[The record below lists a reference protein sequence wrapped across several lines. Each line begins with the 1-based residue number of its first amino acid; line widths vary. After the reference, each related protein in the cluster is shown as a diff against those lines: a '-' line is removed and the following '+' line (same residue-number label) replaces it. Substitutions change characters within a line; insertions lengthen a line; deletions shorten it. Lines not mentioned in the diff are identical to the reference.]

1 MTNSTEPGE
10 TKRRRNL
17 NRTREPMHDRPRGSK
32 TVCLPLDRES
42 YQQIMFDATAF
53 RGFLDGERPH
63 SDQMHEGHPELFPQ
77 GMAEGY
83 TLHDI
88 LPLSHKLPDIRLR
101 RFKLKANQEVYTLRP
116 SFVLPYMTGYTD
128 DVENGL
134 FLLSFGVPH
143 WAIARV
149 FGRDAMYWER
159 LTERLGHNSLVG
171 TTVRQAETL
180 PEHLLA
186 DEKHTHLAGEKAYI
200 ATTVGGDSV
209 LAVAMSPTASQS
221 DLQEAYG
228 QFKTEAQNLT
238 PDYQPQTVNTDGWKA
253 TMAAWL
259 SLFPHCVLVLCFLH
273 AFIKIRDRC
282 KRLDSFFPT
291 ICDKVWDAYHAATP
305 AGFHAKVADLAAW
318 ASQTL
323 PDGVALNAILKLC
336 LKADPF
342 VIAYDFP
349 DAYRT
354 SNMIDRHVNDMDRFL
369 FAGYAFHGHLMTA
382 EYRIRAW
389 ALLHNFRPYSLAL
402 PPRHCTIGVGHR
414 FGQTAAPRGH
424 PNRRLIAKVR

>member
-1 MTNSTEPGE
+1 MTDSTEPGE

-17 NRTREPMHDRPRGSK
+17 NRTREPMLDRPRGSK

-42 YQQIMFDATAF
+42 YQQLMLDATAF
-53 RGFLDGERPH
+53 RGFLDE
-63 SDQMHEGHPELFPQ
+63 MHMSHPELFPQ
-77 GMAEGY
+77 AMAKGY

-128 DVENGL
+128 DVEHGL

-171 TTVRQAETL
+171 ATVRQAETL

-186 DEKHTHLAGEKAYI
+186 DEKHTNLAGEKAYI
-200 ATTVGGDSV
+200 ATTVGGDCV
-209 LAVAMSPTASQS
+209 LGVAMSPTASQS

-228 QFKTEAQNLT
+228 QFKTEAQNLS

-253 TMAAWL
+253 TMSAWL

-282 KRLDSFFPT
+282 KRLDSLFST

-305 AGFHAKVADLAAW
+305 EGFYAKVADLAAW
-318 ASQTL
+318 ASQAL
-323 PDGVALNAILKLC
+323 PDGVALDAILKLC
-336 LKADPF
+336 LKADSF

-354 SNMIDRHVNDMDRFL
+354 SNMIDRHMNEMDRFL

-389 ALLHNFRPYSLAL
+389 ALLHNFRPYS
-402 PPRHCTIGVGHR
+402 PRSSPSASFQSRSHRLNGFVYHDNWLHNLFVSSSMAGVR
-414 FGQTAAPRGH
+414 A
-424 PNRRLIAKVR
+424 